1 MELSSREAKE
11 RKGHKDRQVGAQ
23 FHPCEGLF
31 WPQLHDLLLT
41 TAVSP
46 SQPLHTD
53 NLTTWE
59 GRSALRQPLGKD
71 TEIGNAHFLS

>member
-11 RKGHKDRQVGAQ
+11 RQGHKDRQVGAQ

-31 WPQLHDLLLT
+31 WSHSMASCSH
-41 TAVSP
+41 TAVCP
-46 SQPLHTD
+46 SQPLHT
-53 NLTTWE
+53 NLTPCE
-59 GRSALRQPLGKD
+59 GRSAQRQPLGKD